1 MPFPES
7 HPNNCNFITET
18 PDDQEMQTV
27 ENSGARR
34 IALYPD
40 AIVGAWGK
48 LRGYKPG
55 VGAGVRYA

>member
-1 MPFPES
+1 MRRAADRDKGERVVA
-7 HPNNCNFITET
+7 I
-18 PDDQEMQTV
+18 V

-55 VGAGVRYA
+55 VGAGVRYACGQAED